1 MPNSIDANI
10 CMYKAII
17 SHQPCIIIIR
27 SCVNLV
33 DRSLLRVKFLADL
46 YSIIFITQGL
56 SEDDLWGMYKKM
68 VKIFINNLRI
78 QIQPPVKKPLSY
90 IELSMAK
97 HYRNNKMAGTY
108 SSIYSFSIN
117 TINSVTNIFTYTSR
131 QGEYRSKQYRLLCHL
146 GAYILPGRQS
156 INK

>member
-1 MPNSIDANI
+1 MPNSIGANI

-27 SCVNLV
+27 YCVNLV
-33 DRSLLRVKFLADL
+33 DRSPLRVKFLADQ

-56 SEDDLWGMYKKM
+56 SEDDLWRMYKKM
-68 VKIFINNLRI
+68 VKIFINNWRI
-78 QIQPPVKKPLSY
+78 QIQPPVKKPLYY
-90 IELSMAK
+90 IELPMTK
-97 HYRNNKMAGTY
+97 HYRDNKMAGIY

-131 QGEYRSKQYRLLCHL
+131 QGKYCSKQYRLLCHI
-146 GAYILPGRQS
+146 GAYILVGKQT